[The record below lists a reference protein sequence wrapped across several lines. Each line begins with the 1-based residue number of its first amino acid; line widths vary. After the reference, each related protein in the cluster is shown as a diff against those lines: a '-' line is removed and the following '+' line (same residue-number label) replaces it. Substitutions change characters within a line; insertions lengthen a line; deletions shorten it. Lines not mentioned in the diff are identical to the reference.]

1 MLKVVTLALVLLV
14 GLPIAAQA
22 HPEADATAAASLQ
35 ALQTIVVAAA
45 VLLYAT
51 GVYRIRRRVG
61 ANRVVF
67 RSQTFSFGLAAVLLV
82 IALSSPVDDITD
94 SLFSAHMAQH
104 LALMLLIPPL
114 AVWSRPVVV
123 GLWAFPH
130 GARKTISN
138 SRFSRILRAIIQWL
152 MQPLVVAI
160 LFLGTF
166 SFWHLPRPYAWSLS
180 NEWVHALEHL
190 TFLVTA
196 IMFWELVIE
205 PSGRRRMGHYTT
217 LLYVAAIAVLS
228 GLPGALMILSPVALF
243 KAHTSVTAVWG
254 LTPLEDQQIAGLI
267 MWIPAGL
274 FFLIPIAVLFMRA
287 MAIKEQPPDTAQKSV
302 RLLVRA
308 SPHG

>member
-1 MLKVVTLALVLLV
+1 
-14 GLPIAAQA
+14 
-22 HPEADATAAASLQ
+22 
-35 ALQTIVVAAA
+35 
-45 VLLYAT
+45 
-51 GVYRIRRRVG
+51 
-61 ANRVVF
+61 
-67 RSQTFSFGLAAVLLV
+67 
-82 IALSSPVDDITD
+82 
-94 SLFSAHMAQH
+94 
-104 LALMLLIPPL
+104 
-114 AVWSRPVVV
+114 
-123 GLWAFPH
+123 LWAFPH

-196 IMFWELVIE
+196 IMFWGLVIE
-205 PSGRRRMGHYTT
+205 PSGRRRIGHYTT

-287 MAIKEQPPDTAQKSV
+287 MAIKEQPSETAQKSV